1 MYIVLGATGHVGS
14 AVAQA
19 LMDNEAPVTVVLHSD
34 AHAVDWRERGAAIAV
49 VDINDRDALRAV
61 FRTGTRAFLVN
72 PPAPTDTDTD
82 TDVEEHRTLTGIAAA
97 LEGSGLEKVV
107 LESTYGAQPG
117 KRIGDLSVLYDFE
130 QALERQPIPAT
141 ILRAAYYMSNWDAVL
156 ASARDGTLPS
166 MFPADLKVPMVAP
179 VDLGKVA
186 ARLPQE
192 PPGHSQIHYVEGPD
206 RYSAADVAH
215 AFANMLRHPVEVAVT
230 PRKDWEATYRKLG
243 SSAAAADAY
252 ARMTAVSIDGGF
264 EVPDEFEKGE
274 TTLQD
279 YITASVAKSDR
290 SASTN

>member
-1 MYIVLGATGHVGS
+1 MPLTGAS
-14 AVAQA
+14 A
-19 LMDNEAPVTVVLHSD
+19 
-34 AHAVDWRERGAAIAV
+34 GAAIAV
-49 VDINDRDALRAV
+49 VDINHRDALRAV
-61 FRTGTRAFLVN
+61 FRTGTRAFLLN
-72 PPAPTDTDTD
+72 PPAPTSTD

-107 LESTYGAQPG
+107 LKSTYGAQPG

-156 ASARDGTLPS
+156 ASAREGTLPS

-186 ARLPQE
+186 ARLLQE
-192 PPGHSQIHYVEGPD
+192 PPGQSQIHYVEGPD

-230 PRKDWEATYRKLG
+230 QRKDWEATYQQLRPMPMH
-243 SSAAAADAY
+243 A
-252 ARMTAVSIDGGF
+252 
-264 EVPDEFEKGE
+264 
-274 TTLQD
+274 
-279 YITASVAKSDR
+279 
-290 SASTN
+290 